1 MDNATIH
8 KYKPWLLIF
17 QFIGVRIVKL
27 PPYSPFLNII
37 ELFFNMVKQLLQRNH
52 FITKTNPYISTILAV
67 EHLRNINLRPALES
81 AGYAEFCSD

>member
-17 QFIGVRIVKL
+17 QFIGVRIIKL

-52 FITKTNPYISTILAV
+52 FITKQIHISAQFWQLNIYEIL
-67 EHLRNINLRPALES
+67 I
-81 AGYAEFCSD
+81 